1 MLVIKTLK
9 YKFMTIVI
17 MLYWH
22 WVHKYMEIMENYT
35 VTNVFQIFF
44 QIINVLSGNW

>member
-22 WVHKYMEIMENYT
+22 WIHKYMEIMENYKLQM
-35 VTNVFQIFF
+35 FLQIFL